1 MHTYQ
6 CLSAKV
12 YVCCTLNNKIIKRP
26 RLHVRSTSSSTYL
39 VTHAE
44 HLKMMHASRSYATNL
59 IKVGLKR
66 ANAQRNTRVYGALR
80 DSSDYMLLSQM
91 IFNNNNRYLMMI
103 FVMSLSYEIILNV
116 IFIDKMK
123 KIFLKIFTH
132 CPEN

>member
-1 MHTYQ
+1 
-6 CLSAKV
+6 
-12 YVCCTLNNKIIKRP
+12 
-26 RLHVRSTSSSTYL
+26 
-39 VTHAE
+39 
-44 HLKMMHASRSYATNL
+44 MMHASRSYATNL

-80 DSSDYMLLSQM
+80 DSSDYMFLSQM